1 MFGRFVTVA
10 MMLAAGALGAEPLR
24 VALYVDDGCR
34 GSGVVRWAEILRDS
48 PEAELKIVDGADI
61 RAGALDDRELLVM
74 PGGWGGPQ
82 YRAMGDAGAD
92 RLRAFVANG
101 GAYFGTCCG
110 IANALNEEPGF
121 AKRLKMLPLKRK
133 DGPVRGG
140 FTATVNFSKRGAEWL
155 GIREGD
161 WSIRYHNG
169 PVMQPSD
176 PVPLCTELEVL
187 ATMNCE
193 LAQVGPVQGSMYGT
207 PAAVRA
213 KYGKGTMLAFNC
225 HPEMFPSS
233 REIVLA
239 GVRALT
245 GKTIRP
251 AVQPLKPRGAERVG
265 YYTTVAFDKDYLD
278 GYFKLRADP
287 AIDVVPVT
295 QDELDE
301 GMSARFDRIERPRE
315 RSGPVSVKSV
325 SS

>member
-110 IANALNEEPGF
+110 IAIALNEEPGF

-140 FTATVNFSKRGAEWL
+140 FTATVKFNARGREWL
-155 GIREGD
+155 GITDEE
-161 WSIRYHNG
+161 WHIRYHNG
-169 PVMQPSD
+169 PVLQPAD
-176 PVPLCTELEVL
+176 PVPECTELETL
-187 ATMNCE
+187 AVMDCE
-193 LAQVGPVQGSMYGT
+193 LAQKGNVVGPMYGT

-233 REIVLA
+233 HEIVLA

-265 YYTTVAFDKDYLD
+265 YYTSVSFDKDYLD

-315 RSGPVSVKSV
+315 RSGSVPGKPVR
-325 SS
+325 